1 MGYQVMCQQYQENAT
16 SDICLTWVFAALVT
30 LVTLVHVAWL
40 KALQG
45 I

>member
-30 LVTLVHVAWL
+30 LVHVAWL